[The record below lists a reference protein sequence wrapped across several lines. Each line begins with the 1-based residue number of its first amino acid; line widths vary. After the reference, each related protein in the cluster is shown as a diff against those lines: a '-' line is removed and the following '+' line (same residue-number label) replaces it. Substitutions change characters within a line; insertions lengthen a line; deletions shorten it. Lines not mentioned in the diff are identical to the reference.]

1 MNSLFAFHC
10 HPEVTN
16 DWTFT
21 YMLYIFFP
29 NRWFFQKIKQ
39 ICLQASFASSAL
51 PSLQPLNLYN
61 YTALVKSRTSFML
74 ESLMMYFLFGLWL
87 FITVSNWRARCW
99 IKVKATHGN
108 ITKRKPA
115 RHPFVQKHRCLSRSL
130 WALCARR
137 LGRPHTVIHLISIS
151 LTVFLPASR
160 ECGTF

>member
-1 MNSLFAFHC
+1 MNLHI
-10 HPEVTN
+10 HVV
-16 DWTFT
+16 
-21 YMLYIFFP
+21 YFFSP
-29 NRWFFQKIKQ
+29 NRRFSQKIKQ
-39 ICLQASFASSAL
+39 ICLQASFASTAL

-61 YTALVKSRTSFML
+61 YTALVKSGTSFML
-74 ESLMMYFLFGLWL
+74 ESLMMYFLLGLWL

-99 IKVKATHGN
+99 IKVKATHEN

-115 RHPFVQKHRCLSRSL
+115 RHQSVRKHRCLSRSL

-151 LTVFLPASR
+151 LTVFLPANR